1 MNMISCRLDIAYG
14 KQYQGVRSEEVKGTG
29 LSQSVPIS
37 SQSRGGVTSSP
48 QSMPIPSPQSMPIPS
63 PQSIPISSPQSIP
76 ISSPQSMPISSPQSI
91 PISSPQSMPISSPQ
105 SIPISSPQSIQQ
117 KVPSVPSSNRLS
129 ILQPISATE
138 VTFTLASLIEPAD
151 ISSSVFDCSLS
162 Y

>member
-29 LSQSVPIS
+29 LSQSVLIS

-48 QSMPIPSPQSMPIPS
+48 QSMPISSPQSMPISSPHSMPIPS

-76 ISSPQSMPISSPQSI
+76 ISSPQS
-91 PISSPQSMPISSPQ
+91 
-105 SIPISSPQSIQQ
+105 IQQ
-117 KVPSVPSSNRLS
+117 KAPSVPSSNRLS

>member
-48 QSMPIPSPQSMPIPS
+48 QSMPIPSSPQSMPIP
-63 PQSIPISSPQSIP
+63 
-76 ISSPQSMPISSPQSI
+76 
-91 PISSPQSMPISSPQ
+91 SSPQSMPISSPQ

>member
-48 QSMPIPSPQSMPIPS
+48 QSMPIP
-63 PQSIPISSPQSIP
+63 
-76 ISSPQSMPISSPQSI
+76 
-91 PISSPQSMPISSPQ
+91 SSPQ

>member
-29 LSQSVPIS
+29 LSQSVLIS

-48 QSMPIPSPQSMPIPS
+48 QSMPISSPQSMPISSPHSMPIPS
-63 PQSIPISSPQSIP
+63 PQSIPISSPQSI
-76 ISSPQSMPISSPQSI
+76 
-91 PISSPQSMPISSPQ
+91 
-105 SIPISSPQSIQQ
+105 QQ
-117 KVPSVPSSNRLS
+117 KAPSVPSSNRLS

>member
-29 LSQSVPIS
+29 LSQSVLIS

-48 QSMPIPSPQSMPIPS
+48 QS
-63 PQSIPISSPQSIP
+63 IPISSPQSI
-76 ISSPQSMPISSPQSI
+76 SI
-91 PISSPQSMPISSPQ
+91 P
-105 SIPISSPQSIQQ
+105 SPQSIQQ